1 MYTESPSPFE
11 LVGLKIFLS
20 FDNLQ
25 IFFFQKIMTV
35 KKFPNLTAIT
45 RTQLPKMTPYNLRL
59 SLSFMFKFIS
69 KFSIHEPT

>member
-25 IFFFQKIMTV
+25 IFFSKIMTV

-45 RTQLPKMTPYNLRL
+45 RTQVPKMTPYNLHL
-59 SLSFMFKFIS
+59 SLSFMFKFYV
-69 KFSIHEPT
+69 